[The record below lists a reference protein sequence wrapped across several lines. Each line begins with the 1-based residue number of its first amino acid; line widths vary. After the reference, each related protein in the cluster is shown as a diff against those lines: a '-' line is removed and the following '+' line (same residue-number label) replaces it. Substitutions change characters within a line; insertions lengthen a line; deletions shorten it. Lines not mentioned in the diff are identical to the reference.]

1 MLQPAAAP
9 RSWEDTISTRKVLDG
24 VRVLEVA
31 AWTFVPSAGAVL
43 AEWGA
48 EVIKVEPRDGGDP
61 QRGLVTMGIVDEGG
75 GSVNYMI
82 EIPNRG
88 KKSIGVDLSTVGG
101 QEVVR
106 ELAETCDVFLTSYL
120 PERRK
125 KLGIDV
131 DDIRSANPGIVYVRG
146 SGHGPKGPDA
156 DKPGYDGVSY
166 WARGGIATML
176 TEEGD
181 DLVRSRPAFGDLLG
195 GMTIA
200 GGIAAALYRKAT
212 TGEGSVVDV
221 SLLALAA
228 WNLSPDVAVSQIHG
242 GTSIPKYGHAD
253 APNPLVGTYRTKDN
267 RHVQLMMLQLD
278 KFYPEA
284 MQAIGLPELIADP
297 RFAEPASRYENRVQL
312 IEHLD
317 DAFAQRTLAEWRGAL
332 AGLSG
337 AWGIVQTPGELCV
350 DPAVTANGYVA
361 QTATMN
367 GMPFALPTNPV
378 QFDEQAVVPPG
389 APEHGQHTEEVLLD
403 AGLAWETI
411 EKYKES
417 GAIL

>member
-1 MLQPAAAP
+1 MEAV
-9 RSWEDTISTRKVLDG
+9 ISVDKVLSG

-48 EVIKVEPRDGGDP
+48 EVIKVEPREGGDP

-75 GSVNYMI
+75 GTVNYMI

-88 KKSIGVDLSTVGG
+88 KKSIGVDLSTSGG
-101 QEVVR
+101 QEVVHK
-106 ELAETCDVFLTSYL
+106 LAATCDVFLTSYL
-120 PERRK
+120 PARRK
-125 KLGIDV
+125 KMRIDV
-131 DDIRSANPGIVYVRG
+131 DDIKAANPNIVYVRG
-146 SGHGPKGPDA
+146 SGHGPKGPDS

-176 TEEGD
+176 TEGADE
-181 DLVRSRPAFGDLLG
+181 LVRSRPAFGDLLG

-200 GGIAAALYRKAT
+200 GGIAAALYKKAT
-212 TGEGSVVDV
+212 TGDGSVVDV
-221 SLLALAA
+221 SLLGLAT

-242 GTSIPKYGHAD
+242 GNSIPKYGHAD
-253 APNPLVGTYRTKDN
+253 APNPLVGTYRTKDD
-267 RHVQLMMLQLD
+267 RYVQLMMLQLD

-284 MQAIGLPELIADP
+284 MHAIGLSELIEDTRFADPAARFANRAELIA
-297 RFAEPASRYENRVQL
+297 L
-312 IEHLD
+312 MD
-317 DAFAQRTLAEWRGAL
+317 DVFAQRTLAEWREEL
-332 AGLSG
+332 AGISG
-337 AWGIVQTPGELCV
+337 AWGVVQTPAELCH

-361 QTATMN
+361 STTTMN
-367 GMPFALPTNPV
+367 GAPYALPTNPV

-389 APEHGQHTEEVLLD
+389 APEHGQHTEEVLMD
-403 AGLAWETI
+403 AGLDWDTI
-411 EKYKES
+411 VTYKET

>member
-1 MLQPAAAP
+1 ML
-9 RSWEDTISTRKVLDG
+9 EG

-48 EVIKVEPRDGGDP
+48 EVIKVEPRVGGDP

-88 KKSIGVDLSTVGG
+88 KKSIGVDLSTPGG
-101 QEVVR
+101 QEVVH
-106 ELAETCDVFLTSYL
+106 ELAKSCDVFLTSYL

-131 DDIRSANPGIVYVRG
+131 DHIRAVNPGIVYVRG
-146 SGHGPKGPDA
+146 SGHGPKGPDS

-176 TEEGD
+176 TEDGD
-181 DLVRSRPAFGDLLG
+181 ELVRSRPAFGDLLG
-195 GMTIA
+195 GMAIA
-200 GGIAAALYRKAT
+200 GGIAAALYKKAT

-253 APNPLVGTYRTKDN
+253 APNPLVGTYRTKDG
-267 RHVQLMMLQLD
+267 RYVQLMMLQLD
-278 KFYPEA
+278 KFYAEA
-284 MQAIGLPELIADP
+284 MCTIGLPDLVEDSRFADP
-297 RFAEPASRYENRVQL
+297 AARYENRRAL
-312 IEHLD
+312 IAMLD
-317 DAFAQRTLAEWRGAL
+317 EAFATRTLAEWREAL

-337 AWGIVQTPGELCV
+337 AWGIVQTPAELCA

-367 GMPFALPTNPV
+367 GAPFVLPTNPV
-378 QFDEQAVVPPG
+378 QFDEQPVTPPG
-389 APEHGQHTEEVLLD
+389 APEHGQHTEEILLE
-403 AGLAWETI
+403 AGLAWEAI
-411 EKYKES
+411 EKYKEA

>member
-1 MLQPAAAP
+1 M
-9 RSWEDTISTRKVLDG
+9 
-24 VRVLEVA
+24 RVLEVA

-48 EVIKVEPRDGGDP
+48 EVIKVEPRNGGDP
-61 QRGLVTMGIVDEGG
+61 QRGLVTMGIVDAGG
-75 GSVNYMI
+75 NSVNYMI

-88 KKSIGVDLSTVGG
+88 KKSIGVDLSTPGG

-106 ELAETCDVFLTSYL
+106 ELAKTCDVFLTSYL
-120 PERRK
+120 PHRRK
-125 KLGIDV
+125 KMGIDV
-131 DDIRSANPGIVYVRG
+131 EDIRAVNPGVVYVRG

-156 DKPGYDGVSY
+156 DKAGYDGVSY
-166 WARGGIATML
+166 WARGGIATVL
-176 TEEGD
+176 TEEHD

-221 SLLALAA
+221 SLLGLAA

-242 GTSIPKYGHAD
+242 GSAIPKYGHSD
-253 APNPLVGTYRTKDN
+253 APNPLVGTYRTKDG

-278 KFYPEA
+278 KFYSEA
-284 MQAIGLPELIADP
+284 MHAIGLPELIDDE
-297 RFAEPASRYENRVQL
+297 RFADSASRYENRVAL
-312 IEHLD
+312 IRHLD
-317 DAFAQRTLAEWRGAL
+317 EVFAQRTLAEWRETL
-332 AGLSG
+332 AGLTG
-337 AWGIVQTPGELCV
+337 AWSAVQTPAELCE
-350 DPAVTANGYVA
+350 DPAVTANGYIAHTETV
-361 QTATMN
+361 N
-367 GMPFALPTNPV
+367 GAPFSLPTNPV

-389 APEHGQHTEEVLLD
+389 APEHGQHTEEVLMD
-403 AGLAWETI
+403 AGISWDAI
-411 EKYKES
+411 EMYKKS